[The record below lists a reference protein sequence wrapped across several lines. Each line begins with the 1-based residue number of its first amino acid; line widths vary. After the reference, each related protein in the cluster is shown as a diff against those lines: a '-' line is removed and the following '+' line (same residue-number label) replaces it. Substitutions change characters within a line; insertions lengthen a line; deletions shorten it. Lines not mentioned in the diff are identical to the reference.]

1 MGTVTFALHELGWSD
16 FQSLC
21 DTICR
26 ETLGQTVVGYLDS
39 NDGGRDGAFTGV
51 WNPKAGETFCGEFV
65 IQVKHTTRP
74 ETTLSLSDL
83 ADELD
88 KAEWLA
94 KSGRCD
100 VYLLM
105 TNARMTARTE
115 ERLKSALLERDISQS
130 RALGSTWINKTIS
143 ESPRLRMLVPR
154 LYGLGDLT
162 QILDQ
167 RAYEQAQAVLD
178 SMRTDLAKL
187 VRTTTYEK
195 AARALHD
202 HGFVLLAGA
211 PATGKT
217 TIAGQLALAA
227 ADVFDTHVV
236 MLDDASEFSERWN
249 PHERQM
255 FWLDDAFG
263 TTQFTAHLAHSW
275 QRITPKVTSAIDRGS
290 KFVLTTR
297 SYILRHALKYLKR
310 GSFPLFDE
318 AQVVVDVA
326 DLTPSERRQI
336 LYNHLKHGRQSE
348 TFLQQ
353 LVPHLEAA
361 AAHPGF
367 TPELARRLAE
377 PAFTKHLEFPSAKN
391 IPAFFEHPR
400 QLLAD
405 TFAGLDDHSLSALGL
420 IFVSRGWLPSPI
432 TRNEPR
438 DELLMRLGSTIGD
451 VTRALE
457 HLKGSLV
464 AHVFRDGQSG
474 WVFAHPTMIDAYADQ
489 LRSPELLPLLIE
501 GFDTDVLM
509 TRTTCGDTGFRNAI
523 VLPEPVWPTVI
534 DRLSETLNNRK
545 SDWRQ
550 RDRCMSYL
558 AGQCAPAFQGRY
570 LQRHPHLLDELSE
583 PGLMLEV
590 DAGNYLIASLHRN
603 GILPEHIRAGFVQ
616 SLIGYC
622 TDGTDG
628 AVLWDSDLR
637 AMLTD
642 EEQRTLRTRLMTE
655 LVPHPESILHN
666 LPSSV
671 SEDEDLHQLTWP
683 IMEFAEALVAEFD
696 SNETVLAA
704 ATALEAARED
714 WLTDH
719 GWSDDRE
726 DDQDYYGEPL
736 AARPQA
742 HGDRSVFDDLVGDH
756 P

>member
-26 ETLGQTVVGYLDS
+26 ETLGQTVASYLDT

-51 WNPKAGETFCGEFV
+51 WHPKASETFCGEFV

-74 ETTLSLSDL
+74 ETTLTLSDL

-88 KAEWLA
+88 KAERLA

-105 TNARMTARTE
+105 TNARMTGRTG
-115 ERLKSALLERDISQS
+115 ERLQAALLKRGISQS
-130 RALGSTWINKTIS
+130 GIYGSDWINKTIS

-249 PHERQM
+249 PHEKQL

-297 SYILRHALKYLKR
+297 SYILRHALKHLKR

-326 DLTPSERRQI
+326 DLTRMERHQI

-348 TFLQQ
+348 TFLQK
-353 LVPHLEAA
+353 LRPHLEAA
-361 AAHPGF
+361 ADHPGF

-377 PAFTKHLEFPSAKN
+377 PAFTKHLKFPTTTSVT
-391 IPAFFEHPR
+391 AFFEHPR
-400 QLLAD
+400 QFLAD

-420 IFVSRGWLPSPI
+420 IFVGRGWLPSPI
-432 TRNEPR
+432 MPNQSR

-451 VTRALE
+451 VTRALT

-464 AHVFRDGQSG
+464 AHVSRDGQSG
-474 WVFAHPTMIDAYADQ
+474 WIFAHPTMIDAYSDQ
-489 LRSPELLPLLIE
+489 LRSDELLHLLIE

-509 TRTTCGDTGFRNAI
+509 TRTTCGDTGFANAI
-523 VLPEPVWPTVI
+523 VLPERVWPTVI
-534 DRLSETLNNRK
+534 DRLNEALNSREAG
-545 SDWRQ
+545 WRQ
-550 RDRCMSYL
+550 RDRCLGYL
-558 AGQCAPAFQGRY
+558 ARQCAPAFQRLY
-570 LQRHPHLLDELSE
+570 LERHPQLLDELCE

-590 DAGNYLIASLHRN
+590 HDSNYLASSLHRN
-603 GILPEHIRAGFVQ
+603 GLLPERIRAGFVR

-622 TDGTDG
+622 IDGTDG
-628 AVLWDSDLR
+628 AVLWDGDLR
-637 AMLTD
+637 GMLTD
-642 EEQRTLRTRLMTE
+642 DEQRTLRTRLMTE
-655 LVPHPESILHN
+655 LIPHPESILHN

-696 SNETVLAA
+696 RDEAVLAA
-704 ATALEAARED
+704 AAAIESARED
-714 WLTDH
+714 WLIDH
-719 GWSDDRE
+719 GWSDHWA
-726 DDQDYYGEPL
+726 DDERHYNAPL
-736 AARPQA
+736 TARPHA
-742 HGDRSVFDDLVGDH
+742 HGDRSVFDDLVADQI
-756 P
+756 